1 MKNSVSYVNIF
12 LYICKVMRK
21 LFVLLVGIAFSA
33 VAMAEE
39 GVVVLHQDSIMETL
53 LVKTELAEKNNAIT
67 AVGYRVQVYSN
78 NNARKA
84 KTEAFELEAVLLEQF
99 PEVKCYVTYSAPF
112 WKVRLGD
119 FSNYAEAV
127 VFSKKI
133 KRTLPKLANEVIV
146 TKENNTKPLYIEVK
160 EQEPL
165 QEEEL

>member
-1 MKNSVSYVNIF
+1 MK
-12 LYICKVMRK
+12 K
-21 LFVLLVGIAFSA
+21 LFVLLIGIMFSA

-39 GVVVLHQDSIMETL
+39 GVVILHQDSIMETL
-53 LVKTELAEKNNAIT
+53 LVKKEVADKNVAIT

-84 KTEAFELEAVLLEQF
+84 KSEAFDLEEKLLELF

-127 VFSKKI
+127 IFSKKV
-133 KRTLPKLANEVIV
+133 KSTLPKLANEIIVI
-146 TKENNTKPLYIEVK
+146 KENNTKPLYLDDNKTLPEA
-160 EQEPL
+160 E
-165 QEEEL
+165 

>member
-1 MKNSVSYVNIF
+1 MK
-12 LYICKVMRK
+12 K
-21 LFVLLVGIAFSA
+21 LFVLLIGIMFSA

-39 GVVVLHQDSIMETL
+39 GVVILHQDSIMETL
-53 LVKTELAEKNNAIT
+53 LVKKEVADKNVAIT

-84 KTEAFELEAVLLEQF
+84 KSEAFDLEDKLLELF

-127 VFSKKI
+127 IFSKKV
-133 KRTLPKLANEVIV
+133 KSTLPKLANEIIVI
-146 TKENNTKPLYIEVK
+146 KENNTKPLYLDDNKTLPEA
-160 EQEPL
+160 E
-165 QEEEL
+165 

>member
-1 MKNSVSYVNIF
+1 
-12 LYICKVMRK
+12 MRK
-21 LFVLLVGIAFSA
+21 LFVLLIGIMFSA

-39 GVVVLHQDSIMETL
+39 GVVILHQDSIMETL
-53 LVKTELAEKNNAIT
+53 LVKKEVAEKNVAIT

-84 KTEAFELEAVLLEQF
+84 KADAFELEEKLVELF

-127 VFSKKI
+127 IFSKKV
-133 KRTLPKLANEVIV
+133 KSTLPKLANEIIVI
-146 TKENNTKPLYIEVK
+146 KENNTKPLYLDDNKTLPEA
-160 EQEPL
+160 E
-165 QEEEL
+165 

>member
-1 MKNSVSYVNIF
+1 M
-12 LYICKVMRK
+12 
-21 LFVLLVGIAFSA
+21 FSA

-39 GVVVLHQDSIMETL
+39 GVVILHQDSIMETL
-53 LVKTELAEKNNAIT
+53 LVKKEVAEKNVAIT

-84 KTEAFELEAVLLEQF
+84 KADAFELEEKLVELF

-127 VFSKKI
+127 IFSKKV
-133 KRTLPKLANEVIV
+133 KNTLPKLANEIIVI
-146 TKENNTKPLYIEVK
+146 KENNTKPLYLDDNKTLPEA
-160 EQEPL
+160 E
-165 QEEEL
+165 

>member
-1 MKNSVSYVNIF
+1 
-12 LYICKVMRK
+12 MRK
-21 LFVLLVGIAFSA
+21 LFVLLIGIMFSA

-39 GVVVLHQDSIMETL
+39 GVVILHQDSIMETL
-53 LVKTELAEKNNAIT
+53 LVKKEVADKNVAIT

-84 KTEAFELEAVLLEQF
+84 KSEAFDLEEKLLELF

-127 VFSKKI
+127 IFSKKV
-133 KRTLPKLANEVIV
+133 KPTLPKLANEIIVI
-146 TKENNTKPLYIEVK
+146 KENNTKPLYLDDNKTLPEA
-160 EQEPL
+160 E
-165 QEEEL
+165 

>member
-1 MKNSVSYVNIF
+1 
-12 LYICKVMRK
+12 MRK
-21 LFVLLVGIAFSA
+21 LFVLLIGIMFSA

-39 GVVVLHQDSIMETL
+39 GVVILHQDSIMETL
-53 LVKTELAEKNNAIT
+53 LVKKEVAEKNVAIT

-84 KTEAFELEAVLLEQF
+84 KADAFELEEKLVELF

-127 VFSKKI
+127 IFSKKV
-133 KRTLPKLANEVIV
+133 KNTLPKLANEIIVI
-146 TKENNTKPLYIEVK
+146 KENNTKPLYLDDNKTLPEA
-160 EQEPL
+160 E
-165 QEEEL
+165 